1 MTIVVQHC
9 NIHLMR
15 QIEKKYALQAAIFK
29 ALANPL
35 RLVML
40 EKLAEKP
47 WCVCA
52 LAEELQVDKSIISK
66 YLTQLKAVGLV
77 DDTRRGTLVEYRLVA
92 PCILQVAS
100 CAEETIMAHRKR
112 LFEALGNEQNELR

>member
-1 MTIVVQHC
+1 
-9 NIHLMR
+9 MR
-15 QIEKKYALQAAIFK
+15 QIEKKFELRAAIFK

-66 YLTQLKAVGLV
+66 YLTQLKAAGLV

-100 CAEETIMAHRKR
+100 CAEETIMEHRRR
-112 LFEALGNEQNELR
+112 LFEGLEDERNKPR

>member
-1 MTIVVQHC
+1 MKQ
-9 NIHLMR
+9 LER
-15 QIEKKYALQAAIFK
+15 RYKRRAEIFK

-40 EKLAEKP
+40 EKLADKP

-52 LAEELQVDKSIISK
+52 LADELGVDKSIVSK
-66 YLTQLKAVGLV
+66 YLSQLKSAGLIE
-77 DDTRRGTLVEYRLVA
+77 DTRKGTLVEYRLVA

-100 CAEETIMAHRKR
+100 CAEETIQ
-112 LFEALGNEQNELR
+112 EQKKKLLSEE